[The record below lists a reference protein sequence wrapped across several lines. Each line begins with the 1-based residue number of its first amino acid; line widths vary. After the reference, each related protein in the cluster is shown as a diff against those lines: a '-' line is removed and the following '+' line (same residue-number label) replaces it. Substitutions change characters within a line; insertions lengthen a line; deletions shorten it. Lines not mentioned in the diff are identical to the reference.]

1 MTGLNQF
8 TKLKVLQ
15 LNGCGLTSLE
25 EFPTLP
31 NLQRLELA
39 DNALSDGLDH
49 LQDAALMHLKVL
61 VLAGN
66 KFSSLQGLESLAR
79 APPAPFCGPASCGVC
94 ARRRVAPARACRGH
108 GCVRR
113 PGRGA
118 ADGPPTGGRPRA
130 PDAGGGAGRFR
141 AAFCRHVA
149 ALAAAAR
156 RWRGAMP
163 RGC

>member
-1 MTGLNQF
+1 MSLEATIAQKTAGTDASEVLELVLDGVKASKVTGLNQF

-94 ARRRVAPARACRGH
+94 ARRRVSRRAVSALSRE
-108 GCVRR
+108 
-113 PGRGA
+113 PG
-118 ADGPPTGGRPRA
+118 
-130 PDAGGGAGRFR
+130 
-141 AAFCRHVA
+141 V
-149 ALAAAAR
+149 
-156 RWRGAMP
+156 
-163 RGC
+163 

>member
-1 MTGLNQF
+1 MSLEATIAQKTAGTDASEVLELVLDGVKASKVTGLNQF

-66 KFSSLQGLESLAR
+66 KFSSLQGLESLA
-79 APPAPFCGPASCGVC
+79 
-94 ARRRVAPARACRGH
+94 
-108 GCVRR
+108 
-113 PGRGA
+113 
-118 ADGPPTGGRPRA
+118 
-130 PDAGGGAGRFR
+130 
-141 AAFCRHVA
+141 
-149 ALAAAAR
+149 
-156 RWRGAMP
+156 
-163 RGC
+163 